1 MNHKYFSKRKGWYSI
16 PIVSLAV
23 VLLFLTSENSEGAPI
38 SREYTIKASL
48 IMKFTDF
55 ITFPETRIS
64 GTDMPAYDLCL
75 LGGNPFGSIFSQ
87 AKKEGILKKNIFTH
101 ESVSD
106 RALRKC
112 DIIFLAGGDVSN
124 LNRALKILRDRPAL
138 IIAESNGFADLGAGI
153 NFVVKNNKI
162 KFEINRSA
170 LKRKGIEVS
179 SYLLNIAILVG
190 GAAR

>member
-1 MNHKYFSKRKGWYSI
+1 MNLIFFAKRKGLYLLE
-16 PIVSLAV
+16 VCFLAV
-23 VLLFLTSENSEGAPI
+23 VFLFSITEVSVAAPI
-38 SREYTIKASL
+38 TREYAIKASL

-55 ITFPETRIS
+55 IKFPETRVS
-64 GTDMPAYDLCL
+64 GKYNSAYDLCL

-87 AKKEGILKKNIFTH
+87 AQKEGILKKNIFTH
-101 ESVSD
+101 KNASD
-106 RALRKC
+106 LVLKKC
-112 DIIFLAGGDVSN
+112 DIIFLTGGDVSN
-124 LNRALKILRDRPAL
+124 LNRALRIIRERPTL
-138 IIAESNGFADLGAGI
+138 IIAESNGFAKLGAGI

-190 GAAR
+190 GAVQ

>member
-1 MNHKYFSKRKGWYSI
+1 MNLNFFSKRTSLYLLAM
-16 PIVSLAV
+16 VSLAV
-23 VLLFLTSENSEGAPI
+23 FFLLPTSEVSEAAPI

-55 ITFPETRIS
+55 ITFPRS
-64 GTDMPAYDLCL
+64 GDSEAENSDYNLCL

-87 AKKEGILKKNIFTH
+87 AKKEGILKTNFFTH

-106 RALRKC
+106 RTLIKC
-112 DIIFLAGGDVSN
+112 DIIFLAGRDTSI
-124 LNRALKILRDRPAL
+124 LNKTLKILGDRPAL
-138 IIAESNGFADLGAGI
+138 VITESKGFAQLGSGI

-162 KFEINRSA
+162 KFEINRST

-179 SYLLNIAILVG
+179 SYLLNIAILVDG
-190 GAAR
+190 SLQ

>member
-1 MNHKYFSKRKGWYSI
+1 MNFKFFSKRKGLYLLEVFFLAMVFLFSI
-16 PIVSLAV
+16 AEVSVA
-23 VLLFLTSENSEGAPI
+23 API
-38 SREYTIKASL
+38 TREYTIKASL
-48 IMKFTDF
+48 ILKFTDF
-55 ITFPETRIS
+55 IKFPETSVS
-64 GTDMPAYDLCL
+64 GADNSTYDLCL

-101 ESVSD
+101 ENASDSV
-106 RALRKC
+106 LKKC

-124 LNRALKILRDRPAL
+124 LNRALRIIRDRPTL
-138 IIAESNGFADLGAGI
+138 IIAEAKGFAELGAGI

-162 KFEINRSA
+162 KFEINRPA

-190 GAAR
+190 GAVQ

>member
-1 MNHKYFSKRKGWYSI
+1 MNPKFFSKRKGLHLLEV
-16 PIVSLAV
+16 VSLIV
-23 VLLFLTSENSEGAPI
+23 VFLLSTSEISEAAPI

-64 GTDMPAYDLCL
+64 GTDISDYDLCL
-75 LGGNPFGSIFSQ
+75 LGGNPFGNIFSQ

-106 RALRKC
+106 QALRKC
-112 DIIFLAGGDVSN
+112 DIIFLTGGDISN